1 MNKYKLFGLVGY
13 IVANITYYTLRKKI
27 VKKNGYDFDKKYIY
41 GLWHGKLLYNCLML
55 RNISKNIAVLVSSSK
70 DGEIIATALR
80 KLGYGLVRGSSN
92 KDSVRSL
99 VFMIKTLREGRSGG
113 FTVDGPKG
121 PIYEVKQGI
130 IYCAQKTATPIVPC
144 GVYCSSKW
152 ILTKAWDKF
161 EVPKPF
167 SKITYILGEP
177 MFIPEDGNIEEW
189 SEILKVNLK
198 KLETEAEEIANKK

>member
-1 MNKYKLFGLVGY
+1 MFVNA
-13 IVANITYYTLRKKI
+13 IYYTLRKNI
-27 VKKNGYDFDKKYIY
+27 ITKNMYDFDNKYIY

-55 RNISKNIAVLVSSSK
+55 RKISKNIAVLVSSSK
-70 DGEIIATALR
+70 DGEIIATALQ

-99 VFMIKTLREGRSGG
+99 VFMIKSLRDGKSGG

-130 IYCAQKTATPIVPC
+130 IYCAQKTGTLIVPC
-144 GVYCSSKW
+144 GAYCSSKW
-152 ILTKAWDKF
+152 VIKKAWDKF

-177 MFIPEDGNIEEW
+177 ISIPKDGDINEW
-189 SEILKVNLK
+189 CEILGEKIK
-198 KLETEAEEIANKK
+198 ELEKEAEEVAKK